1 MAGLN
6 ELIAKLQR
14 FESGAV
20 VDAIGKSIANA
31 CHEACIAGFRAQ
43 SDPYGVPWAPRKP
56 PKAWAALAFGFID
69 NGHRLLDDTGK
80 MVESLKARYSRGTIL
95 MSIKGYAQ
103 FHQSGTRSMVPR
115 KIFPDQASGLGTWSD
130 PIQRAATDAVREL
143 MK

>member
-14 FESGAV
+14 FERGDV
-20 VDAIGKSIANA
+20 VDKIGRSVANA
-31 CHEACIAGFRAQ
+31 CHRACIDGFRSQ

-56 PKAWAALAFGFID
+56 PKAWAVLAFGLID
-69 NGHRLLDDTGK
+69 NGHRILDDTGK
-80 MVESLKARYSRGTIL
+80 MVGSLKARYSRGTVL

-103 FHQSGTRSMVPR
+103 FHQYGTSNMVAR
-115 KIFPDQASGLGTWSD
+115 KIFPDQAQGLGNWAG

>member
-14 FESGAV
+14 FERGDV

-31 CHEACIAGFRAQ
+31 CHAACIAGFRAQ

-56 PKAWAALAFGFID
+56 PKAWAALAFGLID
-69 NGHRLLDDTGK
+69 NGHRILDDTGA
-80 MVESLKARYSRGTIL
+80 MVGSLKARYSRGTVL

-103 FHQSGTRSMVPR
+103 FHQYGTSNMVAR
-115 KIFPDQASGLGTWSD
+115 KIFPDQAQGLGNWAD

>member
-14 FESGAV
+14 FERGDV

-31 CHEACIAGFRAQ
+31 CHAACIAGFRAQ
-43 SDPYGVPWAPRKP
+43 SDPYGVPWAPRK
-56 PKAWAALAFGFID
+56 KATGWAAMAFGKMD
-69 NGHRLLDDTGK
+69 NGHPLLDDTGA
-80 MVESLKARYSRGTIL
+80 MVGSLKARYSRGTVL

-103 FHQSGTRSMVPR
+103 FHQSGTRSMVAR
-115 KIFPDQASGLGTWSD
+115 KIFPEQAQGLGTWSD